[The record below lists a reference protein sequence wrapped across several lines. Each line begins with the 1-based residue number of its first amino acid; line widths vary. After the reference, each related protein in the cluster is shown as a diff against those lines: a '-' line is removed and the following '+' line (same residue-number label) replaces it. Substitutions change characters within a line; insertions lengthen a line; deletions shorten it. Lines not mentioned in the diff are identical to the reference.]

1 MPNQSNPPA
10 EKKLRC
16 GMVSIVGRPN
26 TGKSTLLNRI
36 IGEKVAIV
44 SNVPQTTRNRIRGIY
59 TDDRGQVIFIDTPG
73 LVMGKDKFDQVLKRA
88 ALGTLPDADCII
100 HLVDTNEHVGREEEA
115 LVAQLKDRKAPVI
128 LGLNKV
134 DLKGKYIHE
143 YIALWERIKGKPVG
157 DLKSFV
163 LLPLSGK
170 DGTHIEK
177 LLEILFE
184 ILPEGPML
192 YPEDIVCDVPRKMV
206 MADII
211 REKLFHILRQEVPHS
226 IAVVIES
233 AEPQRN
239 KTLRIRAVILVERD
253 SQKEIVI
260 GKGGSVLK
268 KAGTLARQELEE
280 LLGAKIFL
288 ETHVKLKKNWRE
300 DLSLLQEL
308 GYDPTI

>member
-1 MPNQSNPPA
+1 M
-10 EKKLRC
+10 
-16 GMVSIVGRPN
+16 
-26 TGKSTLLNRI
+26 
-36 IGEKVAIV
+36 
-44 SNVPQTTRNRIRGIY
+44 
-59 TDDRGQVIFIDTPG
+59 
-73 LVMGKDKFDQVLKRA
+73 
-88 ALGTLPDADCII
+88 PDADCII